1 MYFPFSEEVV
11 DVLVA
16 KTQSQNRHFFRI
28 LTAYHLSKIAS
39 MMRVNI
45 QTKDRG
51 VIPVNTY
58 ALNLMPS
65 GAGKGF
71 STNLIEAICE
81 PFKFKFLSHVFP
93 TQSKAHLTMLAA
105 KKKKALQVAMPN
117 KTISDKEVLERYEK
131 EFDELGVLAFSFD
144 SGTAPA
150 VKQMR
155 QKLLLANAGSMNL
168 ELDEVGSNITNNV
181 DIMNVFLELYD
192 VGKIKQK
199 LIKNTAENKR
209 MEEIDGLTPTN
220 MLLFGTP
227 TKLLDGSKTEDDFMQ
242 MLETGYARRLLFG
255 YDTAIHKDLS
265 LTAEER
271 YAALTDSNM
280 NALGKQVTD
289 QIGKLADN
297 ALFNRVLT
305 ISEENTKYLIHYQ
318 IGCER
323 KAATLRDHQEIHK
336 AELSHRYYKALK
348 LAGAYAFADM
358 TMEIS
363 KDHLDCA
370 IQLVEDSGEAFDRLM
385 AKEGPYVRLA
395 KYLSNIGREVTQV
408 DLVEELPFYKGNEG
422 QKREL
427 MNLAI
432 AHGYHNNIIIRKK
445 LREGIEFFEG
455 ESLQEVEL
463 DKLHVAYSTDI
474 THNFKA
480 DVARFDQLHKM
491 TCAKGIHYT
500 AHSFENG
507 HRAGDNALPGFDLV
521 ILDIDHGIQISTVQ
535 TLLQEYS
542 YLIATTKRHTE
553 ENPRFRLILPMSHY
567 LKLDKKDYSEFMTN
581 IFKWVPFE
589 VDEATK
595 DIARKWEG
603 FNGDHYYNQGAT
615 LDVTQ
620 FIPQTKRAEDR
631 SNTMMNQEALTNME
645 RWFFNNIQV
654 GNRATMLFRFGCV
667 LSDQG
672 LSLAEVSTKVH
683 AFNKQLTHPL
693 SEEEITNTTIV
704 SLAKKT
710 QGP

>member
-1 MYFPFSEEVV
+1 
-11 DVLVA
+11 
-16 KTQSQNRHFFRI
+16 
-28 LTAYHLSKIAS
+28 
-39 MMRVNI
+39 
-45 QTKDRG
+45 
-51 VIPVNTY
+51 
-58 ALNLMPS
+58 
-65 GAGKGF
+65 
-71 STNLIEAICE
+71 
-81 PFKFKFLSHVFP
+81 
-93 TQSKAHLTMLAA
+93 
-105 KKKKALQVAMPN
+105 
-117 KTISDKEVLERYEK
+117 
-131 EFDELGVLAFSFD
+131 
-144 SGTAPA
+144 
-150 VKQMR
+150 
-155 QKLLLANAGSMNL
+155 
-168 ELDEVGSNITNNV
+168 
-181 DIMNVFLELYD
+181 
-192 VGKIKQK
+192 
-199 LIKNTAENKR
+199 
-209 MEEIDGLTPTN
+209 
-220 MLLFGTP
+220 
-227 TKLLDGSKTEDDFMQ
+227 
-242 MLETGYARRLLFG
+242 
-255 YDTAIHKDLS
+255 
-265 LTAEER
+265 
-271 YAALTDSNM
+271 
-280 NALGKQVTD
+280 
-289 QIGKLADN
+289 
-297 ALFNRVLT
+297 
-305 ISEENTKYLIHYQ
+305 
-318 IGCER
+318 
-323 KAATLRDHQEIHK
+323 
-336 AELSHRYYKALK
+336 
-348 LAGAYAFADM
+348 
-358 TMEIS
+358 
-363 KDHLDCA
+363 
-370 IQLVEDSGEAFDRLM
+370 M